1 MTLTRLTR
9 RRAPGAR
16 AGFAGAGMAGLRGP
30 AGASRSACPARS
42 PRLCAAGG
50 TGAASGPGRTRGIAE
65 STESTES
72 TEPPQPPR
80 SRNDAERLYDRG
92 QRALDEGR
100 WDEAAMY
107 FSRLAETGGPRTDA
121 ALYWTAYAQNRL
133 GQRAEALQT
142 IAALLKSHANSRY
155 TAQARALEVEV
166 RRDAGQPV
174 RPEAQNDEEL
184 KLFALQALQ
193 RVDPERAF
201 PMLDTILRGTA
212 TPRLKTRA
220 LFVLAQSNTPKARQ
234 VVTEIARGNL
244 SPELQERA
252 IDYLGGQRDA
262 ENRALFSEIYAGG
275 DVDVKRRV
283 LRAFAASGDK
293 DRILAA
299 ATSEAAPELRGEAV
313 RLLGAL
319 GASTEV
325 AALYQKESDVGVK
338 RQILQAMIAGGDTP
352 HLIELAR
359 TEPNPDLRR
368 QAVRNLG
375 RAGGSANRVRARWPS
390 SPPTRA
396 PRSAGPR
403 RKASSSSAI
412 PRRSWGWPARNPTPE

>member
-1 MTLTRLTR
+1 
-9 RRAPGAR
+9 
-16 AGFAGAGMAGLRGP
+16 
-30 AGASRSACPARS
+30 
-42 PRLCAAGG
+42 
-50 TGAASGPGRTRGIAE
+50 
-65 STESTES
+65 
-72 TEPPQPPR
+72 
-80 SRNDAERLYDRG
+80 
-92 QRALDEGR
+92 
-100 WDEAAMY
+100 MY
-107 FSRLAETGGPRTDA
+107 FARLAEAKGPRTDA

-142 IAALLKSHANSRY
+142 IASLLQSFPKSRY

-201 PMLDTILRGTA
+201 PMLETILRGTA

-220 LFVLAQSNTPKARQ
+220 LFVLAQGNTPKARQ
-234 VVTEIARGNL
+234 VVTEVARGNL

-252 IDYLGGQRDA
+252 IEYLGGQRDS

-283 LRAFAASGDK
+283 LRAFAATGDK

-299 ATSEAAPELRGEAV
+299 ATSEAAAELRGEAV
-313 RLLGAL
+313 RLLGAMR
-319 GASTEV
+319 AYTEV
-325 AALYQKESDVGVK
+325 AALYQRESDVTVK
-338 RQILQAMIAGGDTP
+338 RQMLQAMIASGDTP
-352 HLIELAR
+352 RLIDLAR
-359 TEPNPDLRR
+359 TETNPELRR

-375 RAGGSANRVRARWPS
+375 VLGAQRTGPVLVEIYVSDASPDIRRAAMEGLFIQRNSESLVALARKE
-390 SPPTRA
+390 TN
-396 PRSAGPR
+396 PRMKRDLVERLAQMR
-403 RKASSSSAI
+403 DDKLALDYLL
-412 PRRSWGWPARNPTPE
+412 ELLK